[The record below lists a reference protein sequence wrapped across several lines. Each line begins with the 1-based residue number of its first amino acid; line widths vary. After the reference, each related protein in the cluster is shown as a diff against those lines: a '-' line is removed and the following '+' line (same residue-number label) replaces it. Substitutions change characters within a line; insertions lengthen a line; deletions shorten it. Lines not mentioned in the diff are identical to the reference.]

1 MKNLK
6 RIIVTASAKSYP
18 KTNDIIANAKSTLN
32 ISNVIY
38 LSDDKPTFPANLT
51 NQQQLEYM
59 KETLVITTRKSTPFI
74 TTFASPGKIVEDLG
88 TILTLGWHC
97 SYNCNFCYLLGSML
111 YRKWQEVYV
120 NIDEI
125 DKQISFEKYVHPAI
139 LTVWSLYG
147 DFKNE
152 KLLKIPK
159 DFKETA
165 DWIRERF
172 INKNIYTDD
181 KAKAFIKANLKKI
194 FKRLGEDILQ
204 GDVLILDGK
213 TDGFYDINKKHKPW
227 LNFSEYTDFL
237 AIDPVTDFSSELI
250 TLLKK
255 HPDIQISARTKS
267 SNVDNLLTYNATDN
281 VKLAINFNT
290 QYAIDNFE
298 IGTASLVDRIEAAK
312 KIQNKNGFL
321 LKVVIEPI
329 MVYPN
334 YESEYL
340 QLVDRLKN
348 ELDLTKVIDI
358 TFGGVRYKA
367 KLINTIEEVY
377 PQNKLNLNGNA
388 LVSFSGDRIRYNE
401 QIREDLYKKMKD
413 SFEKINGLTLRL
425 AAETPE
431 MWDKVGLD
439 KEAHI
444 AKSVVQ

>member
-1 MKNLK
+1 M
-6 RIIVTASAKSYP
+6 
-18 KTNDIIANAKSTLN
+18 
-32 ISNVIY
+32 
-38 LSDDKPTFPANLT
+38 
-51 NQQQLEYM
+51 
-59 KETLVITTRKSTPFI
+59 
-74 TTFASPGKIVEDLG
+74 
-88 TILTLGWHC
+88 
-97 SYNCNFCYLLGSML
+97 
-111 YRKWQEVYV
+111 
-120 NIDEI
+120 
-125 DKQISFEKYVHPAI
+125 
-139 LTVWSLYG
+139 
-147 DFKNE
+147 
-152 KLLKIPK
+152 
-159 DFKETA
+159 
-165 DWIRERF
+165 
-172 INKNIYTDD
+172 
-181 KAKAFIKANLKKI
+181 KKI